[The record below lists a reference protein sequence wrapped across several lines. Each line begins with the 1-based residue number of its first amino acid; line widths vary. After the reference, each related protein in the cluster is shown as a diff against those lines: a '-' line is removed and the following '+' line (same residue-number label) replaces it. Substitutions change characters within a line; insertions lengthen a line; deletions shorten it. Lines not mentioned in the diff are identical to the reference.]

1 MSREQNHPAAA
12 GQQIRALR
20 PVSGGTRREEVVEA
34 IRRSLLTGE
43 LTPGQR
49 IKEVEL
55 AAALNVSRPTLREAL
70 HELIHEG
77 ALVQEPYKGIRV
89 AQTSPQALL
98 DLAEVRVSLETVAAL
113 RLAEEPSGPGIA
125 ALRRALEE
133 HAIAIKDGDPV
144 ASDFTHLEFH
154 RTIWLAAGNG
164 MLDKIWPLVGAQ
176 IRMAMTVDQVTRDDP
191 QRDLELHERLVE
203 VIESGDAESIRAE
216 VDAHI
221 RCSAEELVRIMQRK
235 EDQGDTA

>member
-1 MSREQNHPAAA
+1 MSGDQHNPTTA
-12 GQQIRALR
+12 GQRPRALR
-20 PVSGGTRREEVVEA
+20 PISGGTRREEVAAA
-34 IRRSLLTGE
+34 IRRGLLTGE

-70 HELIHEG
+70 HELVHEG

-89 AQTSPQALL
+89 AQTSPQALM

-113 RLAEEPSGPGIA
+113 RLAEAPSGPGVA
-125 ALRRALEE
+125 SLRRALEE
-133 HAIAIKDGDPV
+133 HEIAIKNGDPV
-144 ASDFTHLEFH
+144 AADLTHLEFH
-154 RTIWLAAGNG
+154 RTLWLAAGNG
-164 MLDKIWPLVGAQ
+164 MLDRIWPLVGAQ

-203 VIESGDAESIRAE
+203 VIESGDADDIRTE
-216 VDAHI
+216 VDTHI
-221 RCSAEELVRIMQRK
+221 RCSAEELVRMMQ
-235 EDQGDTA
+235 EQHDQGDTA